1 MSSDPSPRQ
10 TDFEAR
16 GQESMTVSVVICAYT
31 EDRWEML
38 VESVAS
44 ARSQTHHPAEVIVVI
59 DHNRALFER
68 CVSAL
73 GTWTEIPGPAVVIFE
88 NRFSGR
94 LGSARNT
101 GVAESSGE
109 VVAFLDDDAA
119 ADPDWLERL
128 VGPYGD
134 PDVVAVGGA
143 PMPVYETP
151 RPKWIPPQMDWV
163 FGCYYEGLPTTLEPT
178 RRLIGASMSARR
190 VGLDAIGGFQSDNH
204 DDMDM
209 CHRLALE
216 YPTGQILFE
225 PRAIV
230 RHNVVAERVTWRYYW
245 RRCFFVNRGK
255 AAALQQMGEAGSTA
269 ADRTFVLG
277 ALASSAR
284 AALRDARRG
293 DVSGVARF
301 AALFAGVALAALGF
315 SVGQFELR
323 RGRS

>member
-1 MSSDPSPRQ
+1 
-10 TDFEAR
+10 
-16 GQESMTVSVVICAYT
+16 MTVSVVICAYT
-31 EDRWEML
+31 EDRWQML
-38 VESVAS
+38 VESIAS
-44 ARSQTHHPAEVIVVI
+44 ARNQTRQPAEVIVVI

-68 CVSAL
+68 CVAAL
-73 GTWTEIPGPAVVIFE
+73 SIWTETPGPAVVIFE

-143 PMPVYETP
+143 PMPVYETS

-216 YPTGQILFE
+216 YPAGQILFE